1 MGLKIDDKGGITYHG
16 PTSLFHLPSDRD
28 APQNELLSQVD
39 TDAHRRERLV
49 TNAWHQRAMEN
60 LSDIP
65 VSVRRDLIC
74 SNRLIFH
81 LGAIS
86 IPFEC
91 ALVLDPASIQL
102 HIQACLHS

>member
-28 APQNELLSQVD
+28 NVQNDYLASVD

-49 TNAWHQRAMEN
+49 SNAWHQRALEN

-65 VSVRRDLIC
+65 VSYFNELLDRMLKLSSR
-74 SNRLIFH
+74 NRF
-81 LGAIS
+81 S
-86 IPFEC
+86 TY
-91 ALVLDPASIQL
+91 
-102 HIQACLHS
+102 

>member
-28 APQNELLSQVD
+28 NMQTDYLPAVD

-49 TNAWHQRAMEN
+49 SNAWHQRALEN

-65 VSVRRDLIC
+65 VSLSGRQLETMLRVFVR
-74 SNRLIFH
+74 NRFN
-81 LGAIS
+81 IS
-86 IPFEC
+86 
-91 ALVLDPASIQL
+91 
-102 HIQACLHS
+102 